1 MSKKVLFGELLRDS
15 RKSGADI
22 REIDGLLNFKYLA
35 SYESEPIFQLDKGIN
50 TPRAVKC
57 VDGSERR
64 PAIIVTSSP
73 HKKGSVETPW
83 QDYFDLDNGHIRY
96 FGDNK
101 DPGKDP
107 ARAPGN
113 KALLDAFSLAH
124 SHDPAVRAS
133 TPPIIFFQRQTYKG
147 KSKGFPQFS
156 GIGVIRSVDLVTQ
169 WDNKLERTF
178 TNYAFDFVVLKLD
191 KEHEIFD
198 WNWIDNR
205 RNPRLGATS
214 SLQNSPESWR
224 SWIKEGVNSLEKLRR
239 RVSKLSIE
247 SANNQRTVIG
257 SETHS
262 VLERIYKYYSGKK
275 HHFEGLAEIIAERV
289 VDSNRSIY
297 RRGWITSASN
307 DGGTDFVA
315 ALTLG
320 SSFSKVQLVI
330 LGQAKCVSPDIPTGG
345 NHIARL
351 VARLRRGW
359 LGVYVT
365 TSYFSEK
372 VQQEVIED
380 EYPIVLIHGKRV
392 AEEVVKILHESDIYI
407 SVEEYLDHLSSQYHE
422 RIRQRRPEEVL
433 QT

>member
-1 MSKKVLFGELLRDS
+1 MDKQVRFGELLRDS
-15 RKSGADI
+15 RKSPATEK
-22 REIDGLLNFKYLA
+22 RVDGLLSFKYLA
-35 SYESEPIFQLDKGIN
+35 SYKSEPIFQLDKGIN
-50 TPRAVKC
+50 TPRVVKC
-57 VDGSERR
+57 HDGSERR

-107 ARAPGN
+107 AKAPGN

-124 SHDPAVRAS
+124 SHSSDTRAC
-133 TPPIIFFQRQTYKG
+133 TPPIIFFQRKTHLG
-147 KSKGFPQFS
+147 KKKGFPQFS

-169 WDNKLERTF
+169 WDNKLERSF

-198 WNWIDNR
+198 WQWIDNR
-205 RNPRLGATS
+205 RNTELNHKGA
-214 SLQNSPESWR
+214 LACSPESWR
-224 SWIKEGVNSLEKLRR
+224 SWINAGVNSLDKNRR
-239 RVSKLSIE
+239 RVSRLNIE
-247 SANNQRTVIG
+247 STNNQRTVIG
-257 SETHS
+257 TESHAI
-262 VLERIYKYYSGKK
+262 LERVYKYYSDKK
-275 HHFEGLAEIIAERV
+275 HRFEGLAEIIAERV
-289 VDSNRSIY
+289 IDSDRGIY
-297 RRGWITSASN
+297 RRGWITSASG
-307 DGGTDFVA
+307 DGGTDFVG

-320 SSFSKVQLVI
+320 SQFSKAELVV
-330 LGQAKCVSPDIPTGG
+330 LGQAKCESPDIATGG

-365 TSYFSEK
+365 TSYFSAR

-380 EYPIVLIHGKRV
+380 EYPVVMIHGKRL
-392 AEEVVKILHESDIYI
+392 AEELMKILHESEVFS
-407 SVEEYLDHLSSQYHE
+407 SVEDYLDYLSSDYE
-422 RIRQRRPEEVL
+422 DRVRQRKPEEVL
-433 QT
+433 RV